1 MAIAVATALEGAEK
15 PDPELAASVVRQ
27 ALKQIGT
34 GIARSVLLFLSSEFA
49 RNAQSAIT
57 AASRA
62 ANCLQVLGCTAPG
75 VFNENDWII
84 DRPGTAAMVMAGDAW
99 LAPAN
104 GQPGLTLCLAEPS
117 AATASWLSGAA
128 PRFGMLS
135 ADGGPR
141 HPGKVWGHA
150 KVIDEGRYEVR
161 VHGVRGAVGLSRGI
175 RILSPLL
182 EVTHASGYDIAR
194 LDGYPAL
201 NTLLRE
207 LPFELRGQPSLPM
220 HLLFAGVV
228 RGDPTQAIEQGRY
241 TLLPL
246 IGAATDERSVT
257 LGAPVEPGTRLFWS
271 MRSPLAAERDTR
283 VMLDQLDAELDGAAD
298 FGILFACMGRG
309 PYFFDGI
316 DRDLDLLR
324 LRHPRMP
331 IIGAYSA
338 GEITPSLEGNRI
350 LHNCAVLGL
359 FKGLS

>member
-1 MAIAVATALEGAEK
+1 MAIIVATALEGAEK

-27 ALKQIGT
+27 ALSKAGT

-49 RNAQSAIT
+49 RHAQAAVA

-75 VFNENDWII
+75 VFNEDDWII
-84 DRPGTAAMVMAGDAW
+84 DRPGATAMVMAGDAW
-99 LAPAN
+99 MAPTE
-104 GQPGLTLCLAEPS
+104 GHPDPTLCLAEPS
-117 AATASWLSGAA
+117 AATMTWLSGPS

-150 KVIDEGRYEVR
+150 KVAEEGRYEAR
-161 VHGVRGAVGLSRGI
+161 MHGVRGAIGLSRGI

-182 EVTHASGYDIAR
+182 QVTQSSGYDITR

-207 LPFELRGQPSLPM
+207 LPLELRGQPSLPM
-220 HLLFAGVV
+220 HMLFAGVV
-228 RGDPTQAIEQGRY
+228 HGDPPQAIEEGRY
-241 TLLPL
+241 NLVPL
-246 IGAATDERSVT
+246 IGTATDERSVT
-257 LGAPVEPGTRLFWS
+257 LGAPIEAGARLFWS
-271 MRSPLAAERDTR
+271 MRSALAAERDTR
-283 VMLDQLDAELDGAAD
+283 LMLDQLDAQLGDTPD
-298 FGILFACMGRG
+298 FGVLFPCIGRG

-324 LRHPRMP
+324 LRHPRLP

-338 GEITPSLEGNRI
+338 GEIAPSSDGTRI